1 MRGRSRQVLARAL
14 ATAPAVTGDP
24 RIPAL
29 SLHGLGD
36 LFVPF
41 SMEQACARR
50 FTDGAH
56 ANFSA
61 RACPVAGG

>member
-14 ATAPAVTGDP
+14 ATALAVAGDP
-24 RIPAL
+24 VLLRPL
-29 SLHGLGD
+29 
-36 LFVPF
+36 V
-41 SMEQACARR
+41 ARPTFGCR

-61 RACPVAGG
+61 PACPVVGG